1 MSLASALANAGTG
14 LAATARA
21 IQVAS
26 GNIANAQT
34 PGYAV
39 RTLELTAAV
48 PGGLGSGV
56 RVAGV
61 TRQVDPVLED
71 LLRGAGAARAQA
83 DSRAAF
89 HAGIEAAFGLPDAPG
104 SLTAAL
110 SGLTSALVSAADR
123 PDLDSRLAAV
133 EAAATGLVRR
143 LQAIEGAIQSA
154 RLEADAAIGRHAA
167 ALDDGLQRLH
177 GLSGEIAALR
187 ASGQPTLD
195 LEDARDALLGSL
207 SEIVPLKAHQRAD
220 GRLLVFSDGGLVLLD
235 QQPARIGF
243 QPVPGMTAGQSLAGG
258 ALSGLTVGGRP
269 VATGADGPLAGGA
282 LAAAFEMR
290 DGVGPAAQ
298 AALDTLAAS
307 LIARFQDPAT
317 DPSAPPGGAGLFTDA
332 GLPMGAAPPPGLAGR
347 LALNPLVQPAAGG
360 ALRHLRDGLGA
371 ATPGPVGD
379 PAQIDRWLA
388 ALDRPVAAT
397 PGGAG
402 RGLAAEIDAA
412 LSVLGQGRQA
422 AEDRATQARALE
434 RGLTERRL
442 EAGVDIDAEMRRLV
456 AIETAYAANARVI
469 QVADDML
476 RRLMEI

>member
-14 LAATARA
+14 LAANARA

-26 GNIANAQT
+26 GNIANAGT

-39 RTLELTAAV
+39 RTLELTAAA

-56 RVAGV
+56 RVLGV
-61 TRQVDPVLED
+61 TRQVDPTLQD

-89 HAGIEAAFGLPDAPG
+89 RAGIEQAFGLPDAPG
-104 SLTAAL
+104 SLSAAL
-110 SGLTSALVSAADR
+110 AGLTSALVSAADR
-123 PDLDSRLAAV
+123 PDLDTRLAAV
-133 EAAATGLVRR
+133 EGAAAGLVSR
-143 LQAIEGAIQSA
+143 LHAIEGAIQSA

-167 ALDDGLQRLH
+167 TLDAGLHRLH
-177 GLSGEIAALR
+177 GLNGEIAGLR

-195 LEDARDALLGSL
+195 LEDARDALLETL
-207 SEIVPLKAHQRAD
+207 SGIVPLKAHQRAD
-220 GRLLVFSDGGLVLLD
+220 GRLLVFSEGGLVLLD

-243 QPVPGMTAGQSLAGG
+243 QPAPAMSAAQSLAGG
-258 ALSGLTVGGRP
+258 SLSGLTVGGRA

-282 LAAAFEMR
+282 LAAAFAQR
-290 DGVGPAAQ
+290 DGDGQAAQ

-317 DPSAPPGGAGLFTDA
+317 DPSAAPGAAGLFTDA
-332 GLPMGAAPPPGLAGR
+332 GLPMGAAPAPGLAGR
-347 LALNPLVQPAAGG
+347 IALNPLVRPAAGG
-360 ALRHLRDGLGA
+360 DLRLLRDGLGA
-371 ATPGPVGD
+371 AAPGPVGD

-388 ALDRPVAAT
+388 ALDRPVAAS
-397 PGGAG
+397 PGGTR
-402 RGLAAEIDAA
+402 RGLSGEVDET
-412 LSVLGQGRQA
+412 LSALGQSRQA
-422 AEDRATQARALE
+422 AEDSATQARAIE
-434 RGLTERRL
+434 QGLTARRL
-442 EAGVDIDAEMRRLV
+442 EGGVDIDAEMRRLV